1 MVLKK
6 CKKKKKEQKKKKIK
20 QVFHTVQDVLTI
32 FIDSEIY
39 HLPCILM

>member
-1 MVLKK
+1 MQ
-6 CKKKKKEQKKKKIK
+6 KKKNRKKKKIK